1 MAGARDRKRAERLKR
16 KRRSAER
23 VPTSAGWQAPPGDT
37 PPGDTN
43 GDAPRQETVQ
53 ERMAR
58 RYEERNAAAR
68 AKLEPLERG
77 ERPRAVTVG
86 AVVSTLLA
94 IAITVQ
100 GVLSLAG
107 VSAGDASTRP
117 APLFLFGAVLWAMA
131 IGMWRARYWAV
142 LGFQTVLLLMMLA
155 SAFGLV
161 VDNSVLQAI
170 GTTLLLV
177 GSGTLFYFMIR
188 AMARI
193 QMPSPPGDI

>member
-1 MAGARDRKRAERLKR
+1 MAGARDRRRAERQKR
-16 KRRSAER
+16 KRRSAET
-23 VPTSAGWQAPPGDT
+23 VPAPAGERAAAPAPGDS
-37 PPGDTN
+37 N
-43 GDAPRQETVQ
+43 GDAPRQETFQ

-58 RYEERNAAAR
+58 RYEERNAEAR
-68 AKLEPLERG
+68 AKLEPLGRG

-94 IAITVQ
+94 IAISVQ

-107 VSAGDASTRP
+107 VGAGDATTRP
-117 APLFLFGAVLWAMA
+117 APLFLFAVVLWAMA

-161 VDNSVLQAI
+161 VVNSLLQAI
-170 GTTLLLV
+170 GTTLLLL

-193 QMPSPPGDI
+193 QMPSPPGDV